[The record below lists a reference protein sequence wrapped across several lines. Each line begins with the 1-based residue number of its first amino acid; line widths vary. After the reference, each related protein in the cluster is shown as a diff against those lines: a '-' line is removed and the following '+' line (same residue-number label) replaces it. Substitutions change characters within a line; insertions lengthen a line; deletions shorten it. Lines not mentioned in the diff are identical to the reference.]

1 MVAFPPGR
9 SGWAKSLHRRDLV
22 RPCIYDDK
30 LSIFVLV
37 MNDIEQIEQLL
48 NQNKQL
54 TVVQKENLRDQ
65 LVNLINLLL
74 LHDFN
79 GLVQVLYRVDVS
91 EQKLKKLLQKNQTTD
106 AAVIITDLLIERQEE
121 KIKMKNSF
129 KTGND
134 ISDDDR
140 W

>member
-1 MVAFPPGR
+1 M
-9 SGWAKSLHRRDLV
+9 AKSLHRSEGLRTLSERDLG

-30 LSIFVLV
+30 LSIFVVV
-37 MNDIEQIEQLL
+37 MNDFEQIEQLL

-54 TVVQKENLRDQ
+54 TVVQKENLRDH
-65 LVNLINLLL
+65 LVNLINHLLL
-74 LHDFN
+74 NDFN
-79 GLVQVLYRVDVS
+79 KLVQVLYRVDVS

-134 ISDDDR
+134 ISDDDS